1 LPAIVNGFETQTR
14 SSNRFQK
21 PRILVVEDN
30 EHTRDIFRTTLE
42 HAGYDVLEAS
52 DGEQAL
58 ARVREGPPDLV
69 LMDFAM
75 PRLDGLSCLK
85 ILKAEATTRSIP
97 IIAVTAHGEMEFR
110 IEASLAGC
118 DGFLAKPVEP
128 MEIVR
133 AVEALTGPAEADSQ
147 AQNQ

>member
-1 LPAIVNGFETQTR
+1 M
-14 SSNRFQK
+14 
-21 PRILVVEDN
+21 PRILIVEDN

-42 HAGYDVLEAS
+42 HAGYEVVEAS

-58 ARVREGPPDLV
+58 ERVREMRPDLV

-75 PRLDGLSCLK
+75 PRLDGLSCLR
-85 ILKAEATTRSIP
+85 ILKAEAATEPIP

-128 MEIVR
+128 TEMVR
-133 AVEALTGPAEADSQ
+133 AVEALAGPARVDSPVQ
-147 AQNQ
+147 ER

>member
-1 LPAIVNGFETQTR
+1 M
-14 SSNRFQK
+14 
-21 PRILVVEDN
+21 PRILIVEDN

-42 HAGYDVLEAS
+42 HAGYEVVEAS

-58 ARVREGPPDLV
+58 AQVRASPPDLV

-85 ILKAEATTRSIP
+85 ILKAELATRSLP

-118 DGFLAKPVEP
+118 DGFLAKPIEP

-133 AVEALTGPAEADSQ
+133 AVEALAGPAVA
-147 AQNQ
+147 ATRVPNA